1 VSLGDVLHQGFA
13 QRLIQRAVTTDRLP
27 HAYLFHGP
35 DGVGKETLALALA
48 QLLLCGAP
56 TEIEVDVARR
66 ASVGV
71 ERLRVGCGRC
81 EDCRL
86 VAARTHP
93 DLHLIYRQLAHDHPD
108 AQVRKRMAKELSVD
122 VVRHFIT
129 AKVGRTPARGRAKIF
144 VVREANLMK
153 ASAQN
158 ALLKTLEEPPGAT
171 VIILLT
177 ISADRLLPTT
187 RSRCQSIRFD
197 GLPTAFVETQFAKLQ
212 PEVAPDE
219 AKWYAR
225 CSDGSIGRA
234 VEFVA
239 DGLFAINHRLI
250 ENLVNIGGNTKSG
263 ALTAV
268 VKAWT
273 DHAKAL
279 GDVYRKRDPNM
290 TATEAS
296 RLGLKQLFG
305 LASWWYADVLRFC
318 SGERAT
324 VVNEHLTQAL
334 EVMAKALDAKQAID
348 AINRINQAGG
358 HLDSNVYTQLCV
370 ETLLHDLARLGRG
383 EGLLVG

>member
-1 VSLGDVLHQGFA
+1 MSLGDVLYQGFA
-13 QRLIQRAVTTDRLP
+13 QRLIQRAVTADRMP
-27 HAYLFHGP
+27 HAYIFHGP
-35 DGVGKETLALALA
+35 NGVGKETLALGLA
-48 QLLLCGAP
+48 ELVLCEAP
-56 TEIEVDVARR
+56 TEIDVDSARQ

-71 ERLRVGCGRC
+71 ERLRVGCGQC
-81 EDCRL
+81 EDCRS

-93 DLHLIYRQLAHDHPD
+93 DLHLIYRQLSRKHPE
-108 AQVRKRMAKELSVD
+108 AKVRARKATVLGVD

-129 AKVGRTPARGRAKIF
+129 GKVGLTPARGRAKVF
-144 VVREANLMK
+144 VVQEADRMNEQ
-153 ASAQN
+153 AQN

-177 ISADRLLPTT
+177 ASVDVLLPTT

-197 GLPTAFVETQFAKLQ
+197 GLPTAFVETEFAKLQ
-212 PEVAPDE
+212 PKVAPDE

-234 VEFVA
+234 VEFAA
-239 DGLFAINHRLI
+239 DGLFAVNSLLI
-250 ENLVNIGGNTKSG
+250 DNLEHIGGNSKNV
-263 ALTAV
+263 AITAI

-273 DHAKAL
+273 EQAKSL
-279 GDVYRKRDPNM
+279 GGIYRKRDPDM
-290 TATEAS
+290 TETEAS

-305 LASWWYADVLRFC
+305 LASLWYADVLRFS

-324 VVNEHLTQAL
+324 VVNEHLAHAL
-334 EVMAKALDAKQAID
+334 EVMAEAVDAERTID

-358 HLDSNVYTQLCV
+358 HLDRNVNTQLCV